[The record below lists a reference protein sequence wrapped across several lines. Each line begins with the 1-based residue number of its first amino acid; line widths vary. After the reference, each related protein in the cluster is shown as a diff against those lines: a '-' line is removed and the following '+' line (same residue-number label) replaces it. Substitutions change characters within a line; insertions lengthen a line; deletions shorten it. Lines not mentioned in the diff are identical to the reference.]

1 MDEQTTAITSIVT
14 STPVDVLIYGW
25 LDAKFHRSG
34 SEKTKH
40 AYKDTLFQFRAALQH
55 QGLDLDSKDDE
66 SLVQIAL
73 MAQAFSSFSAKSDKQ
88 VKPATINQR
97 LAILSSFY
105 AYAIMQGILTV
116 NPIDRVE
123 RSRVQAYA
131 AVSALAP
138 EQTTAALASI
148 ERSSDR
154 GKRDYALLA
163 VLLSTGRR
171 LSEVADLT
179 LSNIQWHAGKATLT
193 FEHCKGGK
201 VMRDTLSPATSH
213 ALAEWI
219 TAFYDQLVNTSS
231 DNRPVWVVLKDAGS
245 KRGSVR
251 KGEWLGEQSIAD
263 ICKKHLGTSK
273 VHTTRHTWAHEMEK
287 AGAKV
292 STIQGRLG
300 HESLA
305 TTGRYLAALSSAENE
320 YADTISANI
329 GIR

>member
-1 MDEQTTAITSIVT
+1 MMDEQTAITSIVT
-14 STPVDVLIYGW
+14 SAPVDVLIYGW

-34 SEKTKH
+34 SEKTRQ
-40 AYKDTLFQFRAALQH
+40 AYKDTLSQFRAVLQH
-55 QGLDLDSKDDE
+55 QGLDLDHQEDE

-73 MAQAFSSFSAKSDKQ
+73 IAQAFCSFSARGKQ

-97 LAILSSFY
+97 TAILSSFY
-105 AYAIMQGILTV
+105 AYAIKQSVLTI
-116 NPIDRVE
+116 NPLDRVE

-131 AVSALAP
+131 AVSALQP
-138 EQTTAALASI
+138 EQTTTALAHI
-148 ERSSDR
+148 DRSSDR

-163 VLLSTGRR
+163 ILLSTGRR

-179 LSNIQWHAGKATLT
+179 LSNIQWHAEKATLT

-213 ALAEWI
+213 ALSEWI
-219 TAFYDQLVNTSS
+219 TTFYGPTTSIQAQ
-231 DNRPVWVVLKDAGS
+231 DNRPVWVVLKTAGS

-251 KGEWLGEQSIAD
+251 RGERLGEQSIAD
-263 ICKKHLGTSK
+263 VCKKHLGTSK

-320 YADTISANI
+320 FADTISANI